1 MLPETLTVVPA
12 PSLPICCLP
21 ASRFPRLVRV
31 ADLPS
36 VCDSAWMCAP
46 RPEKLTVVQARDPRL
61 FSQAAVIEAMLAEA
75 VVPVGVG

>member
-1 MLPETLTVVPA
+1 
-12 PSLPICCLP
+12 
-21 ASRFPRLVRV
+21 
-31 ADLPS
+31 
-36 VCDSAWMCAP
+36 MCAP